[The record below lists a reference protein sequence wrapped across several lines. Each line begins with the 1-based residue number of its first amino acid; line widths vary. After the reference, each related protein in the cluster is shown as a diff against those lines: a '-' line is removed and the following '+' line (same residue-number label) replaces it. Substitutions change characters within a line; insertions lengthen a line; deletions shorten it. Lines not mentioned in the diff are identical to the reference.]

1 MTISAT
7 GEKCKILV
15 IGKAH
20 ENQPLKETTNNS
32 GTLVQDTSGS
42 GHPVRENVISNM
54 RGRSIVSGSREVL
67 TLKKSSNALK
77 KEDKAMGNSPSQ
89 NDAASLAPI
98 TSGTDNDQSM
108 HRITN
113 INRQQ
118 LQQ

>member
-1 MTISAT
+1 
-7 GEKCKILV
+7 
-15 IGKAH
+15 
-20 ENQPLKETTNNS
+20 
-32 GTLVQDTSGS
+32 
-42 GHPVRENVISNM
+42 
-54 RGRSIVSGSREVL
+54 
-67 TLKKSSNALK
+67 
-77 KEDKAMGNSPSQ
+77 MGNSPSQ